1 VELAAFNKA
10 ERKRDDGR
18 GYLRTT
24 SETNQTHDCDTPTL
38 TLIKNMQT
46 MLSELQHE
54 VKSLKD
60 ERRYN
65 TSAYKHK
72 DLSKTRC
79 FRGGGLGHIARYCR
93 KSKSF
98 GIKGQMRTTP
108 TNTIKNNEDQRS
120 GSIGVR

>member
-1 VELAAFNKA
+1 MELAAFNKA

-60 ERRYN
+60 ELTN
-65 TSAYKHK
+65 K
-72 DLSKTRC
+72 
-79 FRGGGLGHIARYCR
+79 
-93 KSKSF
+93 KSVS
-98 GIKGQMRTTP
+98 
-108 TNTIKNNEDQRS
+108 
-120 GSIGVR
+120 VVVA